1 MTNLVIKER
10 IIFLLGFGAGF
21 CITLLIYLMK
31 YSIIPDCDHV
41 KSTIKNEESNF
52 DYNKLVGLSRESVK
66 FGVWLKETSDNLE
79 ENVSYEKWLE
89 KQNTKIEGIE
99 VDEREIKSEK
109 KTESKWL
116 RVKVHVTCVIFVEK
130 LKLAQAI
137 ADTWGKHCN
146 KLFFFGKDLQD
157 SNLPVIKFDVKLT
170 SSWQLLCESMNYVF
184 NETRKEKNDLE
195 WIIFV
200 RDDTMVIPENLRY
213 LVAPL
218 EYEHD
223 YYLGHA
229 VSLWGQDYNVAEAGY
244 VLSKSAFF
252 KIVQKFD
259 NSQKCA
265 SSGKFWKKEDFYLGK
280 HLRSM
285 GIHPSDTRDTFK
297 RGTFHGYSLQILF
310 WGIAKPGQ
318 YWTRALYPPGVDC
331 CSTRSVTF
339 NAVDSSKM
347 YTLNYLLYHL
357 NGILKPATPETKSIP
372 SDDKVWKKVLKDEF
386 GIENVTE
393 ISNDQYYQ
401 LWRRKYSEPETFMQ
415 SKIYNPLSPS
425 MDEQNELFFDER
437 KNV

>member
-265 SSGKFWKKEDFYLGK
+265 SSGKFWKKEDFYLG
-280 HLRSM
+280 
-285 GIHPSDTRDTFK
+285 
-297 RGTFHGYSLQILF
+297 
-310 WGIAKPGQ
+310 
-318 YWTRALYPPGVDC
+318 
-331 CSTRSVTF
+331 
-339 NAVDSSKM
+339 N
-347 YTLNYLLYHL
+347 
-357 NGILKPATPETKSIP
+357 
-372 SDDKVWKKVLKDEF
+372 VLM
-386 GIENVTE
+386 NH
-393 ISNDQYYQ
+393 
-401 LWRRKYSEPETFMQ
+401 
-415 SKIYNPLSPS
+415 
-425 MDEQNELFFDER
+425 
-437 KNV
+437 